1 MRKAGQMCL
10 RKKVTSSRIWR
21 GVERIGNCVLM
32 VNKLAI
38 KSIKKNLEYDLL
50 RYKLYIDRKMMY
62 FHLYPDNFVY
72 FYTTLLL

>member
-1 MRKAGQMCL
+1 MRKSGQICL
-10 RKKVTSSRIWR
+10 RKKVTISKIWW
-21 GVERIGNCVLM
+21 GVERIGKCVLI

-38 KSIKKNLEYDLL
+38 KSIKKKLGYDLL

-62 FHLYPDNFVY
+62 FHLYPVYFVY